1 MAEKKGKGADEARE
15 KRKREAREHVRELE
29 DEAARKTPGKA
40 GEKTTRREPRGP
52 EDRPPATR
60 EPTLESEPPGKP
72 AGGRSASKRGEE
84 FFEHFRQRLLEERS
98 RIARRLDELRGQL
111 EELDDSPARELEELA
126 QEEKD
131 RDILIRLEDR
141 ETEELKRIRAAL
153 EMIDVREYGI
163 CQSCGRNIPKARLE
177 ELPTAFRC
185 VHCSS

>member
-29 DEAARKTPGKA
+29 DEEARRTPGKA
-40 GEKTTRREPRGP
+40 GKKTTRR
-52 EDRPPATR
+52 
-60 EPTLESEPPGKP
+60 EPPGKP
-72 AGGRSASKRGEE
+72 AGGRSASKRGKE

-111 EELDDSPARELEELA
+111 EELDDSSARELEELA

-153 EMIDVREYGI
+153 ELIDVREYGI

-177 ELPTAFRC
+177 ELPTTFRC